1 MRLEKINKQL
11 TFGLHAEYTR
21 SGFKHTAILFKSDRE
36 VCSATCHY
44 INRTW
49 EAYPFDTVKSV
60 LLNKGKNMSA
70 HDCIQV
76 KKFLTRI

>member
-11 TFGLHAEYTR
+11 TFGLYAEGTR
-21 SGFKHTAILFKSDRE
+21 GGFKHTAVLFKNGRE
-36 VCSATCHY
+36 VCRATCHY
-44 INRTW
+44 VNRTW

-60 LLNKGKNMSA
+60 LLNRGKNMCA

-76 KKFLTRI
+76 HKYIYK